1 MTEIMRKESALPLPH
16 KACVGKKAKNE
27 IRKMADKASNY
38 ATHKAMTREELGG
51 FHEMREDHQQR

>member
-1 MTEIMRKESALPLPH
+1 MRKESALPLPH
-16 KACVGKKAKNE
+16 KSCVGKKAKNE

-51 FHEMREDHQQR
+51 FHKMREDHQQR